1 MGRLQDTPAVDAG
14 RGGEGQKFVRIF
26 SAIFDDE
33 DRAVFRG
40 WVETLGTTEAHRR
53 LVRDF
58 PEISIGRSSVE
69 RGSATLKAVGWDASK
84 ISR

>member
-1 MGRLQDTPAVDAG
+1 MGRLQDVPALQTT
-14 RGGEGQKFVRIF
+14 RGGEGRKFVRIYTYT
-26 SAIFDDE
+26 FDDD

-69 RGSATLKAVGWDASK
+69 RGSAMLRAVGWDASK
-84 ISR
+84 INP